1 MRTKTLAVVLLLVV
15 GVVAAPA
22 SAGGFFTDDDDS
34 VHMRAIEAIADEG
47 ITKGCNPAE
56 GNTRFC
62 PKDVVTREQMATF
75 LVRALGLPAAASS
88 FVDLG
93 TSVHAA
99 DIGALAAAGITKG
112 CNPAEGNTRF
122 CPKDPVT
129 REQMASFLTRALTL
143 DASPRVVV
151 TPNQDLFDIEL
162 GTSETETVA
171 AITALLGPPTEDG
184 PYACPYIVAD
194 NMRLVRWGSLEVTIF
209 TVDTGSGLGFAGWRY
224 GTLGGVFE
232 SGGPLPE
239 HVELPF
245 DLELLDPIGDAE
257 AVSGEPIENTNL
269 TWRIVDLGYARIEAD
284 GFAINPSA
292 PITGVD
298 VGVGFECE

>member
-1 MRTKTLAVVLLLVV
+1 MRMRLLAVVLLLVV

-22 SAGGFFTDDDDS
+22 AAGGFFIDDDDS

-47 ITKGCNPAE
+47 ITRGCNPAE

-62 PKDVVTREQMATF
+62 PKAAVTREQMATF
-75 LVRALGLPAAASS
+75 LVRALKLPPAVSS
-88 FVDLG
+88 FVDVDG
-93 TSVHAA
+93 VHEA
-99 DIGALAAAGITKG
+99 DVGALAAAGITKG

-129 REQMASFLTRALTL
+129 REQMASFLTRALGL

-151 TPNQDLFDIEL
+151 TPNQDLFGIEL
-162 GTSETETVA
+162 GTSEAETVA
-171 AITALLGPPTEDG
+171 AITALLGSPTEDG

-194 NMRLVRWGSLEVTIF
+194 NMRLVRWGSLEVTIY
-209 TVDTGSGLGFAGWRY
+209 TVDVGSGLGFAGWRY

-245 DLELLDPIGDAE
+245 GLELLDPIGDA
-257 AVSGEPIENTNL
+257 ATASGQPIENTNL
-269 TWRIVDLGYARIEAD
+269 TWRVVDLGHARIEAD
-284 GFAINPSA
+284 GFTIDPDA